1 MDCGSKG
8 IFQKIISS
16 ISSDLFMDNQRK
28 SPKSMSPGSMGRF
41 EICILAGGLSSR
53 MGRDKSRLRLGE
65 RTLLAHIRATAK
77 EIGLPYRIIRRDLV
91 VPCGPMGGIYTAL
104 LTARA
109 DAALFLSCD
118 MPFVSAGLLEMLVH
132 KAEHNETA
140 LFVEANGRVG
150 FPLIL
155 FRRTALPVVERQ
167 LEKMAFSI
175 QPLAQALRSQT
186 IRLAS
191 RQARELFNINTPD
204 DLRQARALWRERPP
218 RNA

>member
-1 MDCGSKG
+1 MDTK
-8 IFQKIISS
+8 
-16 ISSDLFMDNQRK
+16 RK
-28 SPKSMSPGSMGRF
+28 PPKPMSPGSMGRF

-109 DAALFLSCD
+109 DATLFLSCD

-167 LEKMAFSI
+167 LQKMAFSI
-175 QPLAQALRSQT
+175 QPLAQALHSQT

-204 DLRQARALWRERPP
+204 DLRQARALWRGRPP